1 MLPPKGLEPKP
12 AYPASSSL
20 SHLEAEGAARCLERL
35 GGGFRLLPYQAVGVR
50 SGLLLC
56 FRADRT
62 AMGER
67 QLGPVTVALSPT
79 PVSDGGGYAALWGGE
94 SGREVERNAA

>member
-1 MLPPKGLEPKP
+1 M
-12 AYPASSSL
+12 
-20 SHLEAEGAARCLERL
+20 
-35 GGGFRLLPYQAVGVR
+35 R

-94 SGREVERNAA
+94 SGREGERNAA

>member
-1 MLPPKGLEPKP
+1 MPGAAWGRL
-12 AYPASSSL
+12 PAS
-20 SHLEAEGAARCLERL
+20 
-35 GGGFRLLPYQAVGVR
+35 YQAVGVR